1 MIGRR
6 YFHVMH
12 TYLLE
17 VLVTVDVLLVVRVLQ
32 LVGFDV
38 LPQGLDDAGAGL
50 SVNAQEASQ
59 AGVQLELRGLR
70 RRRSRIRTLI
80 ASRLF
85 NDSTPQG
92 PAHLVV
98 QHQQQSAANA
108 DVSGT
113 LHLEAVRLLRGGC
126 AVPLNPKPQH
136 RMFNSLAQGWAFCI
150 LFIIVGFSLCSV
162 LISTLTAGAHLRF
175 DCEFHL
181 H

>member
-1 MIGRR
+1 
-6 YFHVMH
+6 MH
-12 TYLLE
+12 AYLLE

-59 AGVQLELRGLR
+59 AGVQLELGGLR
-70 RRRSRIRTLI
+70 RPSSRIRTLI
-80 ASRLF
+80 ASWLF
-85 NDSTPQG
+85 SVSA

-126 AVPLNPKPQH
+126 AVPLKPQPQH
-136 RMFNSLAQGWAFCI
+136 RMFNALAQGWAFCI
-150 LFIIVGFSLCSV
+150 PFIIVGVSLGSV
-162 LISTLTAGAHLRF
+162 LISTLTAGAPLRF

-181 H
+181 R

>member
-1 MIGRR
+1 M
-6 YFHVMH
+6 MH

-59 AGVQLELRGLR
+59 AGVQLELGGLR
-70 RRRSRIRTLI
+70 RCSQIRTLI
-80 ASRLF
+80 VSWFF
-85 NDSTPQG
+85 NDIAPQG

-126 AVPLNPKPQH
+126 AVPLKPKPQH
-136 RMFNSLAQGWAFCI
+136 RMFNLLAQGLAFCI

-162 LISTLTAGAHLRF
+162 LISTLTAGAPLRF

-181 H
+181 R